1 MLALIQR
8 VNWSRLVIDGETH
21 AEIGPGLLALVGMEK
36 ADDSAA
42 ADKLLH
48 KVLSYRVFA
57 DAEGKMNLGLKDV
70 GGELLLVSQF
80 TLAAST
86 SKGLR
91 PSFSSAMP
99 PAEAEALYNELVAKA
114 RASYDKVQSGVFAAD
129 MQIALENN
137 GPVTFMLHS

>member
-1 MLALIQR
+1 MRALIQR
-8 VNWSRLVIDGETH
+8 VNWSRLLIAGEVH
-21 AEIGPGLLALVGMEK
+21 AEIGPGLLAFIGMEK
-36 ADDSAA
+36 DDDSAA
-42 ADKLLH
+42 VDKLLH

-99 PAEAEALYNELVAKA
+99 PSQAEILYGELLAKA
-114 RASYDKVQSGVFAAD
+114 RVGYDKVQSGVFAAD

-137 GPVTFMLHS
+137 GPVTFMLQT

>member
-1 MLALIQR
+1 
-8 VNWSRLVIDGETH
+8 
-21 AEIGPGLLALVGMEK
+21 
-36 ADDSAA
+36 
-42 ADKLLH
+42 LH

-70 GGELLLVSQF
+70 EGELMLVSQF

-99 PAEAEALYNELVAKA
+99 PSQAEILYDELLAKA
-114 RASYDKVQSGVFAAD
+114 RAGYEKVQSGVFAAD
-129 MQIALENN
+129 MQIALENS
-137 GPVTFMLHS
+137 GPVTFMLKS

>member
-8 VNWSRLVIDGETH
+8 VNWSRLVIGGEVH

-36 ADDSAA
+36 EDDSKA

-57 DAEGKMNLGLKDV
+57 DAEGKMNLGLKDI

-99 PAEAEALYNELVAKA
+99 PSEAEPLFNELVAKA
-114 RASYDKVQSGVFAAD
+114 QSSYDKVQSGVFAAD

>member
-1 MLALIQR
+1 MRALIQR
-8 VNWSRLVIDGETH
+8 VNWSRLVIAGEVH
-21 AEIGPGLLALVGMEK
+21 AEIGPGLLALIGMERD
-36 ADDSAA
+36 DDSAT

-57 DAEGKMNLGLKDV
+57 DEAGKMNLGLQDI

-86 SKGLR
+86 TKGLR

-99 PAEAEALYNELVAKA
+99 PAQAEALYDELVDKA

-137 GPVTFMLHS
+137 GPVTFMLQS